1 LKKRWGGNDVDPGDG
16 LFYRR
21 APAKKLAG
29 ARRTCTNK
37 IKVSYSSLNRRRKK
51 GNIFRKRER
60 KK

>member
-1 LKKRWGGNDVDPGDG
+1 MGGNDVDPDDG
-16 LFYRR
+16 YFIEELLQ
-21 APAKKLAG
+21 KKLAG